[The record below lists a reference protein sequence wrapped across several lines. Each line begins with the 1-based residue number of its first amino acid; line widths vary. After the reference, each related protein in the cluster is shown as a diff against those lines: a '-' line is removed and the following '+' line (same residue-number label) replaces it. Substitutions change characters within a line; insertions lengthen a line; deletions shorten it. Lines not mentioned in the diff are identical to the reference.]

1 MRKKNK
7 KILNINQQSFFF
19 EDYLSTNQKLR
30 NEKRFK
36 ISEDRMYI
44 LFFSF
49 FSLILIFSLKIM
61 LISFQNSTHSQIK
74 NYQYNFKPIR
84 NDIVDRHGILL
95 SRNIT
100 TYHAAIKPN
109 LIKDKKKFLIKIKLA
124 FPEIDSKRMK
134 KNLKK
139 KKYFYLKKRLT
150 NNEKQKLW
158 KLGEKGIIFEPFQT
172 RVYPHANLYS
182 HIIGQTD
189 YDNYGISG
197 VENYYD
203 KYLRDSKNFNR
214 PLQLSLDT
222 NIQYLVKNE
231 LEEALKIFKA
241 EGAASILIDSDNGEV
256 LSLVSLP
263 DFNINERIDL
273 KDKTL
278 MNKITK
284 GVFELGSI
292 FKTFTVAL
300 ALEENI
306 VDTKTPINNIEK
318 NIKCS
323 VHKISDIKQ
332 FPKSMSVEDILIQSS
347 NIGTVK
353 IARKIGEV
361 KYKNFLKELNLF
373 NSPNFELD
381 EIGSPIPFNWNKC
394 KLETISFGHGIT
406 TTPIQAAAAYASL
419 VNGGKLVIPTLIK
432 GKNNNTKFK
441 RIISEKTSRK
451 IKKILR
457 KVVTDEKGTA
467 SLADIY
473 GYNVLGKTGTSQYY
487 NDESKNI
494 NTFIS
499 SFSTPNK
506 NYILLVMLDNPQI
519 AKNLLYNYRGVKI
532 KGTRNE
538 AGWNA
543 VYSSGKIIEKIGPI
557 LAINNKEVL
566 DHHVVKKTNS
576 PLSEKTF

>member
-1 MRKKNK
+1 MKKNK
-7 KILNINQQSFFF
+7 IKKNFNKNQQSFFF
-19 EDYLSTNQKLR
+19 EDYLSTNQKFR
-30 NEKRFK
+30 KEKDHL

-49 FSLILIFSLKIM
+49 FSLILVFSLKIIF
-61 LISFQNSTHSQIK
+61 ISFQSSTYNISK
-74 NYQYNFKPIR
+74 NYNYNFNPIR
-84 NDIVDRHGILL
+84 NDIIDRNGILL

-100 TYHAAIKPN
+100 AYHAAIKPSF
-109 LIKDKKKFLIKIKLA
+109 IKDKKKFLVKIKLA
-124 FPEIDSKRMK
+124 LPETESKK
-134 KNLKK
+134 LIANLNN

-150 NNEKQKLW
+150 DVEKEKLW

-172 RVYPHANLYS
+172 RVYPHSNLYS

-203 KYLRDSKNFNR
+203 NYLRDKKKFAK

-222 NIQYLVKNE
+222 NIQYLIKNE

-241 EGAASILIDSDNGEV
+241 EGAASLLLDSENGEV

-263 DFNINERIDL
+263 DFNINKRMSL
-273 KDKTL
+273 NDKAY

-300 ALEENI
+300 ALDEGLVESETIIENI
-306 VDTKTPINNIEK
+306 KK

-323 VHKISDIKQ
+323 IHNISDIKD
-332 FPKSMSVEDILIQSS
+332 FPDSMTVEDILVQSS
-347 NIGTVK
+347 NIGIIK
-353 IARKIGEV
+353 IARKIGEE
-361 KYKNFLKELNLF
+361 KYKQFLKDLNLF
-373 NSPNFELD
+373 NSPKFELD

-406 TTPIQAAAAYASL
+406 TTPLQAAAAYATL
-419 VNGGKLVIPTLIK
+419 INGGKIILPTLQK
-432 GKNNNTKFK
+432 GKNNYLNLK
-441 RIISEKTSRK
+441 RVISEETS
-451 IKKILR
+451 IELKKILR
-457 KVVTDEKGTA
+457 KVVTDKKGTA
-467 SLADIY
+467 SLADVY
-473 GYNVLGKTGTSQYY
+473 GYNVSGKTGTSQYY
-487 NDESKNI
+487 NDKNKNI

-499 SFSTPNK
+499 SFKASNK
-506 NYILLVMLDNPQI
+506 NYILLVMLDDPQV
-519 AKNLLYNYRGVKI
+519 AENLIYDYRGLKI

-543 VYSSGKIIEKIGPI
+543 VYSAGKIIEKIGPI
-557 LAINNKEVL
+557 LAINNKEVPN
-566 DHHVVKKTNS
+566 HHVVKKTN
-576 PLSEKTF
+576 

>member
-1 MRKKNK
+1 MRKKRVK
-7 KILNINQQSFFF
+7 KTISTNQRSFFF
-19 EDYLSTNQKLR
+19 EDYLSTNQKFKK
-30 NEKRFK
+30 EKNF
-36 ISEDRMYI
+36 IINEDRMYL

-49 FSLILIFSLKIM
+49 FSLILIFSLKIIF
-61 LISFQNSTHSQIK
+61 ISFQSTSYNERIDYK
-74 NYQYNFKPIR
+74 YNFKPIR
-84 NDIVDRHGILL
+84 SDIIDRNGVIL

-100 TYHAAIKPN
+100 AYHAAIKPK
-109 LIKDKKKFLIKIKLA
+109 LIKDKKKFLVKVKLA
-124 FPEIDSKRMK
+124 LPEIDSQNLV
-134 KNLKK
+134 KNLNK

-150 NNEKQKLW
+150 DIQREKLW

-172 RVYPHANLYS
+172 RVYPHSDLYS

-203 KYLRDSKNFNR
+203 NYLREQKNIDK

-222 NIQYLVKNE
+222 NIQYLIKNE
-231 LEEALKIFKA
+231 LEEAIKIFKA
-241 EGAASILIDSDNGEV
+241 DGAASILMDSKNGEV

-263 DFNINERIDL
+263 DFNINRRVDL
-273 KDKTL
+273 RDEAL

-292 FKTFTVAL
+292 FKTFTIAL
-300 ALEENI
+300 ALEEEI
-306 VDTKTPINNIEK
+306 VDTETIIK
-318 NIKCS
+318 NIKKSVKCS

-332 FPKSMSVEDILIQSS
+332 FPESMTVEDILIRSS

-353 IARKIGEV
+353 IARKIGEE
-361 KYKNFLKELNLF
+361 KYKNFLKKLNLLK
-373 NSPNFELD
+373 SPKFELD
-381 EIGSPIPFNWNKC
+381 EIGNPIPFDWNKC

-406 TTPIQAAAAYASL
+406 TTPLQAATAYASL
-419 VNGGKLVIPTLIK
+419 INGGKIISPTLEK
-432 GKNNNTKFK
+432 DKNNNIIFE
-441 RIISEKTSRK
+441 RIISQETSEK
-451 IKKILR
+451 IKNILR
-457 KVVTDEKGTA
+457 KVVTDENGTA
-467 SLADIY
+467 SLANIY
-473 GYNVLGKTGTSQYY
+473 GYNVSGKTGTSQYY
-487 NDESKNI
+487 DDENKNI

-499 SFSTPNK
+499 FFTALNK
-506 NYILLVMLDNPQI
+506 NYILLVMLDDPQV
-519 AKNLLYNYRGVKI
+519 AENLIYNYRGLKI

-566 DHHVVKKTNS
+566 DHHVVKKTN
-576 PLSEKTF
+576 